1 LAGNY
6 NTPGGVPNTIDTV
19 ENVFV
24 QNPAVGTWT
33 VEVIAAEI
41 NQDSHVETP
50 AVDCDYALVI
60 SGVDATP
67 PPPPL
72 PPAAPTG
79 LTAIAAGTSQVNVA
93 WADNSGN
100 EATFQ
105 VERSTDGSNFFP
117 AGSVGANVTTF
128 ADTGRSPGT
137 TYWYRVFANNA
148 GGASGYSNV
157 AFATTATVSVTDY
170 LVTGQTAN
178 HGVVTGGFAL
188 TQADDAQRQQ
198 IAEVT
203 TNNRNSLEHEWQIAN
218 VPSTGTRT
226 LYVQA
231 YRTVSADNDTF
242 PIQVRSGK
250 SWLTAVT
257 VTQTLDDN
265 VYQTFVLPAG
275 VSGTVR
281 VRIIDSDNRRNV
293 AGNDSVFV
301 DHLFVR
307 AQ

>member
-1 LAGNY
+1 NYSTAG
-6 NTPGGVPNTIDTV
+6 GAPNTIDTV

-24 QNPAVGTWT
+24 QNPAAGTWT
-33 VEVIAAEI
+33 VQIIAAEI

-50 AVDCDYALVI
+50 AVDCDYALVV
-60 SGVDATP
+60 SGVDAAP

-79 LTAIAAGTSQVNVA
+79 LTATAAGTSQINLA
-93 WADNSGN
+93 WVDNSSN
-100 EATFQ
+100 EATFEI
-105 VERSTDGSNFFP
+105 ERSTDGSNFFP
-117 AGSVGANVTTF
+117 AGSVGPDVTTF
-128 ADTGRSPGT
+128 ADTGRSPAT

-148 GGASGYSNV
+148 VGASGYSNI
-157 AFATTATVSVTDY
+157 ALATTASVSVADY
-170 LVTGQTAN
+170 LVTAQTPN
-178 HGVVTGGFAL
+178 HGVVTGAFSL
-188 TQADDAQRQQ
+188 THADDAQRQQ
-198 IAEVT
+198 ITEVT
-203 TNNRNSLEHEWQIAN
+203 TNKRNSLEHEWQIAN

-242 PIQVRSGK
+242 PIQVRSGS
-250 SWLTAVT
+250 SWVTAVT
-257 VTQTLDDN
+257 VTKTVDDN
-265 VYQTFVLPAG
+265 VYQTFVLQPG

-281 VRIIDSDNRRNV
+281 VRVIDSDNRRNV